1 VCPLAAASPA
11 GRRVA
16 MATGSI
22 TTGANGSATM
32 LPQKAAQAAGI
43 VAFSSP
49 GHPSQLFGM
58 GISADMPIVIDISV
72 APVPAFAPV
81 STA

>member
-1 VCPLAAASPA
+1 
-11 GRRVA
+11 

-22 TTGANGSATM
+22 TTGSSGSAIM

-49 GHPSQLFGM
+49 AHPSHLFGI
-58 GISADMPIVIDISV
+58 GISADMVAVDISIV
-72 APVPAFAPV
+72 PLPAFAPV